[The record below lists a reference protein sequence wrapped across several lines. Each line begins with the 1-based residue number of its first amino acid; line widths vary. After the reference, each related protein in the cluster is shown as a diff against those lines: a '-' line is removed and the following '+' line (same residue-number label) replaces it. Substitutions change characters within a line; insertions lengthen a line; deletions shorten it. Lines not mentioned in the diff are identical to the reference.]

1 MRFFPCDRLKNLD
14 NRYRNNYDMSMIENL
29 MDIKKKGIRKFI
41 LNQNKKY
48 KCPECDGLISVHSK
62 KCFSG
67 NKIKSWKE

>member
-1 MRFFPCDRLKNLD
+1 
-14 NRYRNNYDMSMIENL
+14 MIENL